1 MKIDI
6 MKTKNILFV
15 ILALLTFASYSQTV
29 KKNMTETKS
38 ALTEFL
44 VETDNIEE
52 LKSFDWSM
60 VAEMFQEN
68 DENQEITL
76 GFSYV
81 NKSEI
86 DKTKVRVDNFEF
98 KVTGKTSNLKNL
110 TSKLRRTFEKLSE
123 LDGKNKN

>member
-1 MKIDI
+1 MKIGI
-6 MKTKNILFV
+6 MKTKNILIG
-15 ILALLTFASYSQTV
+15 ILSLLTFASYAQTV
-29 KKNMTETKS
+29 KKNITETKS
-38 ALTEFL
+38 AITEFL
-44 VETDNIEE
+44 IETNNIEE

>member
-1 MKIDI
+1 
-6 MKTKNILFV
+6 
-15 ILALLTFASYSQTV
+15 V
-29 KKNMTETKS
+29 KKNITETKS
-38 ALTEFL
+38 AIMEFL

-60 VAEMFQEN
+60 VAEMLQEN

-81 NKSEI
+81 NESEI
-86 DKTKVRVDNFEF
+86 DKTKVKVDNFKS

-110 TSKLRRTFEKLSE
+110 TLKLRRTFKKLFE